1 MFEKLRNSVSSLQKN
16 MDVEKLK
23 GAASNVTSK
32 IAEKS
37 ADIKDIGVIKLKQTV
52 SEVVASVSLI
62 RAVGFKPKGISI
74 KLGLSPTVSL
84 KVEYMRDETPEAL
97 ESVIARTTSEMIK
110 VLLKT
115 LGSIKVVHSALDS
128 IPGLDASEFDVTL
141 GLSPSIGMTY
151 KISPVPSEVAA
162 LALADANEALLSLE
176 APESSVEP
184 ESYPPLPPPNDLP
197 PQEEAESSPR
207 NNNPEVHPPV

>member
-1 MFEKLRNSVSSLQKN
+1 MFEKLKNSVSSLQKN
-16 MDVEKLK
+16 IDVDKFK
-23 GAASNVTSK
+23 NAASSVTSK

-37 ADIKDIGVIKLKQTV
+37 SDLKDLGVIKLKQTV

-84 KVEYMRDETPEAL
+84 KVEYMREETSEAL
-97 ESVIARTTSEMIK
+97 EAVIGRATSDVIK

-115 LGSIKVVHSALDS
+115 LGSIKVVHSAMDS

-141 GLSPSIGMTY
+141 GISPSVGMTY
-151 KISPVPSEVAA
+151 RISEVPIEIAA
-162 LALADANEALLSLE
+162 LALADANAALLSLE
-176 APESSVEP
+176 TSESSAGIESNQTLAALDELPSQREVEFK
-184 ESYPPLPPPNDLP
+184 
-197 PQEEAESSPR
+197 Q
-207 NNNPEVHPPV
+207 